1 MRLKSPTNEPISF
14 GTSNGSGHSMVLG
27 PEGED
32 VPQMFV
38 QSAFAAGAVPV
49 DAVAEE
55 FIAAPVK
62 NHSKTDL
69 ELIEAGI
76 KTMLERNEEGD
87 FTGAGMPNRKKLS
100 ALVGLNVTA
109 EDLQTAW
116 TALNDAL

>member
-1 MRLKSPTNEPISF
+1 MRLKSPTNTPISF
-14 GTSNGSGHSMVLG
+14 GSATGSGHSMVLG

>member
-1 MRLKSPTNEPISF
+1 MRLKSPTNTPISF
-14 GTSNGSGHSMVLG
+14 GSSTGSGHSMVLG
-27 PEGED
+27 PGGED

-116 TALNDAL
+116 TSLNDAL

>member
-27 PEGED
+27 PEGDD
-32 VPQMFV
+32 VPQMFI
-38 QSAFAAGAVPV
+38 QSAFAAGAIPAEA
-49 DAVAEE
+49 DADE
-55 FIAAPVK
+55 FISAPK
-62 NHSKTDL
+62 ATFEKTDQ
-69 ELIEAGI
+69 ELIQNAI

-116 TALNDAL
+116 TSLNDAL

>member
-1 MRLKSPTNEPISF
+1 
-14 GTSNGSGHSMVLG
+14 
-27 PEGED
+27 
-32 VPQMFV
+32 MFV

>member
-1 MRLKSPTNEPISF
+1 MRLKSPTNDPISF

-27 PEGED
+27 PEGDD
-32 VPQMFV
+32 VPQMFI

-76 KTMLERNEEGD
+76 KTMLERNDEGD
-87 FTGAGMPNRKKLS
+87 FTAGGLPNRKKLS
-100 ALVGLNVTA
+100 ALVGMNVTA
-109 EDLQTAW
+109 EDVTIAW
-116 TALNDAL
+116 TALNESL

>member
-1 MRLKSPTNEPISF
+1 MRLKSPTNTPISF
-14 GTSNGSGHSMVLG
+14 GSSNGSGQSMVLG
-27 PEGED
+27 PEGDD
-32 VPQMFV
+32 VPQMFI
-38 QSAFAAGAVPV
+38 QSAFAAGAIPAEA
-49 DAVAEE
+49 DADE
-55 FIAAPVK
+55 FVSAPK
-62 NHSKTDL
+62 ATFEKTDQ